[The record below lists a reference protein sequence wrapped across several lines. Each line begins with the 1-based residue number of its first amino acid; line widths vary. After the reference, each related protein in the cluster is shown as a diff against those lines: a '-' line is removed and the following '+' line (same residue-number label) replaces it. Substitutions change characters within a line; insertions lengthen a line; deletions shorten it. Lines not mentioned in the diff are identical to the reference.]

1 MWRPCFCAIAF
12 CTFLTTLGCGDGKP
26 ASSGP
31 APIETRKTVGQT
43 TQNVLELREAIASGA
58 IPAAMSASTA
68 DLSATADAY
77 RVSMGKLGTLSV
89 EHKLKLYQA
98 EHGSVPATYA
108 EFIEKIIEP
117 GKPSGLRLPML
128 PYYQEYAYDPDQKLL
143 VVVEFPEKKKQRE
156 RETTGAS
163 GL

>member
-1 MWRPCFCAIAF
+1 MRRTCLFAITFCSLLAA
-12 CTFLTTLGCGDGKP
+12 TGCGEKKP
-26 ASSGP
+26 SATD
-31 APIETRKTVGQT
+31 PIETRKTAGQT
-43 TQNVLELREAIASGA
+43 TQNVLELREAIAAGA
-58 IPAAMSASTA
+58 VPAAMSASSA

-98 EHGSVPATYA
+98 EHGSVPETYA
-108 EFIEKIIEP
+108 EFMEKIIEP
-117 GKPSGLRLPML
+117 GKPDGLRLPML
-128 PYYQEYAYDPDQKLL
+128 PYHQEYAYDPDQKLL

-156 RETTGAS
+156 QEMTGAA